1 MLTKFSDRLYADLN
15 RDLNALALEEDQLI
29 KRYERSIHA
38 CVKYLKKLKDFCKV
52 NDPGTPAEEIQ
63 FFKHIKPKFKSQLI
77 YYQSL
82 LNLEVRR
89 PIGDSTA
96 IIDYLKNEAKVLHH
110 FFECNL
116 SFYQYV
122 RTQAT
127 YLDDYYFVRGN
138 YDVYLDP
145 DQCVID
151 FDPAFS
157 TTHDHKLAQ
166 VLASE
171 MLQEY
176 LQSAVQRLHQKDA
189 VIVTDV
195 EMGDFDWQ
203 QTKCGLIEL
212 IYSWHATEAFGKKNL
227 KSIAR
232 FIEKVFNVSLGN
244 FYDTF
249 DWLSS
254 RPSPTTYIDEMKDA
268 FMLRVQ
274 KRLK

>member
-1 MLTKFSDRLYADLN
+1 MIAKISDRLYADLN

-29 KRYERSIHA
+29 KLYERSIHA
-38 CVKYLKKLKDFCKV
+38 CVKYLKKLKDYCKLH
-52 NDPGTPAEEIQ
+52 DPGTPAEEIL
-63 FFKHIKPKFKSQLI
+63 FFKQIKPKFKSQLI

-89 PIGDSTA
+89 PIGDSTTIA
-96 IIDYLKNEAKVLHH
+96 EYLRNETRVLQH
-110 FFECNL
+110 FFESNL

-171 MLQEY
+171 MLQEH
-176 LQSAVQRLHQKDA
+176 LEHAIQRLSQKET
-189 VIVTDV
+189 VILADT
-195 EMGDFDWQ
+195 EFRDFDWK

-212 IYSWHATEAFGKKNL
+212 IYCWHATEAFGKKNL
-227 KSIAR
+227 KSIVK
-232 FIEKVFNVSLGN
+232 FIEKVFNISLGN

-249 DWLSS
+249 DWLAG
-254 RPSPTTYIDEMKDA
+254 RQSPTTYIDEMKEA
-268 FMLRVQ
+268 FLLRVQ